1 VTIQPL
7 MTVFHVLLEVNS
19 FILVLASIAVLPT
32 TMPTMYQNPT
42 SAINVVRIVKD
53 VLQHQMSLV
62 LSVLQDLNTI

>member
-1 VTIQPL
+1 
-7 MTVFHVLLEVNS
+7 MTVFHVLLELNS
-19 FILVLASIAVLPT
+19 FILVPASIAVLPA